1 MAWGGGGGEE
11 FASEKWNVPK
21 LIQVYVNSLLLQST
35 FRQRVV
41 RSLVNHGLAVVGCT
55 TVIVTYHFSTNGDER
70 FYRSI
75 IMPAAMRIL
84 DAERA
89 HTFAVWLA
97 SKGLVPVDR
106 TGDPEILVNAN
117 FIGKK

>member
-1 MAWGGGGGEE
+1 M
-11 FASEKWNVPK
+11 P
-21 LIQVYVNSLLLQST
+21 
-35 FRQRVV
+35 VV
-41 RSLVNHGLAVVGCT
+41 MKV
-55 TVIVTYHFSTNGDER
+55 
-70 FYRSI
+70 
-75 IMPAAMRIL
+75 L

-117 FIGKK
+117 VI